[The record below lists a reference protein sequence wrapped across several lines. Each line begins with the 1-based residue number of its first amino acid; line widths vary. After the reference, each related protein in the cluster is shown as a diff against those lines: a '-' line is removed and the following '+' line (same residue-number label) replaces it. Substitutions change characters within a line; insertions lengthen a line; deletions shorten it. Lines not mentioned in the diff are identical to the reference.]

1 MNYYVLCVDKKTNY
15 YVYCVNKKTFDT
27 FHIGDIFNNQEVVE
41 GTYVDDDDAFLLIT
55 RSEKND
61 EKA

>member
-1 MNYYVLCVDKKTNY
+1 MNY
-15 YVYCVNKKTFDT
+15 YVYCVDKKTFDA
-27 FHIGDIFNNQEVVE
+27 FNIGDIFNNQKVVE
-41 GTYVDDDDAFLLIT
+41 GTYDADYDNLLLIT